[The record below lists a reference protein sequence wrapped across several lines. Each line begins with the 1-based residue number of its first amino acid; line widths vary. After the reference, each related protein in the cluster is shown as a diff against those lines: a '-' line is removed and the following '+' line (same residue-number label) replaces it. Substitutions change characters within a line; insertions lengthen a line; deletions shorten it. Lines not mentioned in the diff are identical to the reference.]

1 MLEWYLGQII
11 RNRWRTSYYL
21 IRHGLNMAETNPSDG
36 SSSHSMISIE
46 ADKSYYWC
54 RCGLS
59 SKQPFCDGSHKGG
72 LFKSVKYLAKSNKEV
87 WFCGCKR
94 TKHQPF
100 CDGSHS
106 KP

>member
-1 MLEWYLGQII
+1 MAYPI
-11 RNRWRTSYYL
+11 SP
-21 IRHGLNMAETNPSDG
+21 LNEPCKVKV
-36 SSSHSMISIE
+36 E
-46 ADKSYYWC
+46 KDKIYFWC
-54 RCGLS
+54 SCGLS
-59 SKQPFCDGSHKGG
+59 NKQPFCDNSHNKEG
-72 LFKSVKYLAKSNKEV
+72 LFKPVKYLAKSNKEV